1 MILVT
6 GASGFLGPWVAREL
20 AKRGLSHVAWRGARG
35 GPEGTAYPSVDLLDE
50 EATREAL
57 DRAAPSCVIHCAAEA
72 SLGPCAAGPARA
84 RALNAE
90 VPERLAALARAR
102 GARFVQVSTDMVFD
116 GEHAPYTERDEA
128 RPTTAYGRSKLEGE
142 ARVLAACPGGLV
154 VRVPT
159 LYGEGLTARV
169 SFSAATRL
177 ALLAG
182 REVRLFDDEFRTPLE
197 VSEAAVRLVS
207 LARSDLTGVIHAP
220 GPARLSRLELG
231 RALCR
236 ELGASEALLVPV
248 SRLSLPGEPR
258 PRDLSLATVRDA
270 PAVAPG

>member
-20 AKRGLSHVAWRGARG
+20 STRGLSHVAWRGARG
-35 GPEGTAYPSVDLLDE
+35 GPAGTAYPSVNLLDE
-50 EATREAL
+50 WATRAAF
-57 DRAAPSCVIHCAAEA
+57 DQVAPSCVIHCAAEA
-72 SLGPCAAGPARA
+72 GLGPCAADPARA

-90 VPERLAALARAR
+90 VPERLATLAHAR
-102 GARFVQVSTDMVFD
+102 GARFVHVSTDMVFD

-128 RPTTAYGRSKLEGE
+128 RPTTAYGRSKLDGE
-142 ARVLAACPGGLV
+142 ARVLAAFPGALV

-159 LYGEGLTARV
+159 LYGEGLTERV
-169 SFSAATRL
+169 SFTTATRL

-182 REVRLFDDEFRTPLE
+182 REVRLFDDELRTPLE
-197 VSEAAVRLVS
+197 VREAARRLVS
-207 LARSDLTGVIHAP
+207 LAGSDLTGVVHAP
-220 GPARLSRLELG
+220 GPERLSRLDLG

-236 ELGASEALLVPV
+236 EVGANEALLVPV

-258 PRDLSLATVRDA
+258 PRDLSLATVRA
-270 PAVAPG
+270 AAVGGA

>member
-6 GASGFLGPWVAREL
+6 GASGFLGAWVARAL
-20 AKRGLSHVAWRGARG
+20 STRGVPHAGWRGARG
-35 GPEGTAYPSVDLLDE
+35 GPSGTAFDSVNLLDE
-50 EATREAL
+50 EATRAAF
-57 DRAAPSCVIHCAAEA
+57 DRVAPSCVIHCAAEA
-72 SLGPCAAGPARA
+72 SLGPCAADPERA
-84 RALNAE
+84 RALNAA
-90 VPERLAALARAR
+90 VPERLATLAHAR

-116 GEHAPYTERDEA
+116 GEHAPYTERDAA

-142 ARVLAACPGGLV
+142 RRVLSACPGALV

-159 LYGEGLTARV
+159 LHGEGLTERV
-169 SFSAATRL
+169 SFTTATRA

-197 VSEAAVRLVS
+197 VGAAARRLVS
-207 LARSDLTGVIHAP
+207 LAGSALSGIVHAP
-220 GPARLSRLELG
+220 GPARLSRLELV
-231 RALCR
+231 RVLCR

-258 PRDLSLATVRDA
+258 PRDLSLASVRA
-270 PAVAPG
+270 ERE